1 MSYSIIII
9 TSHFISY
16 RYKENK
22 DNKKEKF
29 VQLFPNHLN
38 QDIFIRQ
45 LKACSVY
52 ELKVRLKPP
61 RIRPIYL
68 KLDDFQ
74 TGPHTKIS
82 SLQIQNVTDT
92 SATIEWDPKEYGMQ
106 CATAFVVNGN
116 LASLEVKPSKF
127 LTTWSL
133 LQSCTKYAVQVFPKF
148 GDKIGQCTSTA
159 FTTFPSHTFFD
170 AMLDESRQYIFWQT
184 NQNFIFCKESIKTVV
199 YQLKILKCLSN
210 RPSKTIVITLEHPCI
225 EDECG
230 IDMTTLEKELAENVQ
245 LTPNSHYI
253 MTLSVELSNINHE
266 KLILDILPD
275 INFVVIG
282 SSNRS
287 RIINE
292 RTRQDCRFETEHP
305 FIQNDITQPQ
315 SNGFVNESEK
325 HSPTLIAVTCVTSF
339 ILILLIFTCYVYRNQ
354 TRQNVD
360 LNVVHRISNVG
371 PHYLQY
377 YQGPTQDRISII
389 LE

>member
-1 MSYSIIII
+1 MSY
-9 TSHFISY
+9 
-16 RYKENK
+16 
-22 DNKKEKF
+22 
-29 VQLFPNHLN
+29 FPNHLN

-45 LKACSVY
+45 LKPCAVY

-61 RIRPIYL
+61 RKSPIFL

-82 SLQIQNVTDT
+82 SLEVQNVTDT

-106 CATAFVVNGN
+106 CATAFVINGN

-127 LTTWSL
+127 LTTWSS

-184 NQNFIFCKESIKTVV
+184 NQNFIFCKESIKNVV
-199 YQLKILKCLSN
+199 YQLKILKCSSSI
-210 RPSKTIVITLEHPCI
+210 PSEPTVITLENPCI

-230 IDMTTLEKELAENVQ
+230 INMETLEKELAQ
-245 LTPNSHYI
+245 HIKLISASYYI
-253 MTLSVELSNINHE
+253 MTLNVEVSNANRQ
-266 KLILDILPD
+266 KLVLDILPD
-275 INFVVIG
+275 IVFVAIG
-282 SSNRS
+282 SPNGI
-287 RIINE
+287 RIMNG
-292 RTRQDCRFETEHP
+292 RTHQECKIDTK
-305 FIQNDITQPQ
+305 QNDITQPPGNIQ
-315 SNGFVNESEK
+315 SDGFVHESEK
-325 HSPTLIAVTCVTSF
+325 HSPTLIAVTCVTSV
-339 ILILLIFTCYVYRNQ
+339 ILIFLIFMCYVYRNQ

-377 YQGPTQDRISII
+377 YQGPKQDRISII
-389 LE
+389 LD

>member
-1 MSYSIIII
+1 M
-9 TSHFISY
+9 TSHFICY
-16 RYKENK
+16 RYKEDK
-22 DNKKEKF
+22 DNQKEK
-29 VQLFPNHLN
+29 VVKLFPNHLN

-45 LKACSVY
+45 LKPCSVY
-52 ELKVRLKPP
+52 KLKIWLKPP
-61 RIRPIYL
+61 RKRLLIL
-68 KLDDFQ
+68 KLDYFQ

-106 CATAFVVNGN
+106 CATAFVINGN

-127 LTTWSL
+127 LTTWSS
-133 LQSCTKYAVQVFPKF
+133 LQSCTKYAVQVYPKF
-148 GDKIGQCTSTA
+148 SDKIGQCTSTA
-159 FTTFPSHTFFD
+159 FTTFPSSTFFD

-199 YQLKILKCLSN
+199 YQLIILKCSLN
-210 RPSKTIVITLEHPCI
+210 IPPEPTVITLENPCI

-230 IDMTTLEKELAENVQ
+230 IDMETLGKELAENVQ
-245 LTPNSHYI
+245 LTPTSYYT
-253 MTLSVELSNINHE
+253 MTLSVEVSNTNHE
-266 KLILDILPD
+266 KLLLDILPD
-275 INFVVIG
+275 IVFVVVG
-282 SSNRS
+282 SLNNI
-287 RIINE
+287 RIMNGRAHQE
-292 RTRQDCRFETEHP
+292 CKFETKP
-305 FIQNDITQPQ
+305 NDITLPQ
-315 SNGFVNESEK
+315 DDIQSTAFVNESEK
-325 HSPTLIAVTCVTSF
+325 HSPTLIAVTCVTSV